1 MKILQIAH
9 CFPPESMTGAE
20 IYAYNLSKELSK
32 NHHISVFYRIN
43 DPSGKEYEVI
53 KASYEGLDVYKINNT
68 LKESNSLDKI
78 YRNKKVEEKFSEVLD
93 SVKPDVAHVH
103 HLLFLST
110 GMLDELKSR
119 GIPVVFTLH
128 DYWLVCPRGQMLKNN
143 FVLCGDPLSAD
154 CFRCLACGL
163 NLKTILKKAV
173 KFFSSAGFAKKFRV
187 DIKDICGKVDL
198 FIAPSK
204 YLQSKFIKFGVS
216 EDKIF
221 YSDNGMDSGLFRDME
236 KIKSDKIRIGFIGT
250 LIPSKGVHTLIKA
263 FNKIKSDAAVLKIYG
278 KAPVNNGIFD
288 YARKIKRMAGKNKN
302 IKFMGV
308 FGNKDAGNVFKE
320 IDILVFPS
328 LWEENS
334 PLVLHEAILT
344 KTPVIASDIG
354 GAPEFVRDKRFLFKA
369 GDAEDLSGKMDFFIK
384 NPAVAKDTNGSIF
397 VKNIRENAE
406 EMEKIYEG
414 LIKNAKTS

>member
-1 MKILQIAH
+1 
-9 CFPPESMTGAE
+9 MTGAE

-32 NHHISVFYRIN
+32 NHHVSVFYRIN
-43 DPSGKEYEVI
+43 DPCGKEYEVI
-53 KASYEGLDVYKINNT
+53 KASYEGLDAHKINNT

-78 YRNKKVEEKFSEVLD
+78 YRNKKVEEKFLEVLD
-93 SVKPDVAHVH
+93 AVRPDLAHAH

-110 GMLDELKSR
+110 GILDELKKR
-119 GIPVVFTLH
+119 KIPVVFTLH
-128 DYWLVCPRGQMLKNN
+128 DYWLVCPRGQLLKSNLE
-143 FVLCGDPLSAD
+143 LCEDPLSAN
-154 CFRCLACGL
+154 CFRCLASGF
-163 NLKTILKKAV
+163 NIKTIFKKILKYLSA
-173 KFFSSAGFAKKFRV
+173 AGFAKKFRV
-187 DIKDICGKVDL
+187 DIKNICDKVDL

-204 YLQSKFIKFGVS
+204 YLRSKFIKFGVS
-216 EDKIF
+216 EDKII
-221 YSDNGMDSGLFRDME
+221 YSDNGMNSSFFKDIE

-250 LIPSKGVHTLIKA
+250 LIPSKGVHVLIKA

-288 YARKIKRMAGKNKN
+288 YARKVKRIAGRNKN

-308 FGNKDAGNVFKE
+308 FDNKDAGNVFKE

-354 GAPEFVRDKRFLFKA
+354 GAPEFMRDKRFLFKA
-369 GDAEDLSGKMDFFIK
+369 GDTEDLSGKIDFFIK
-384 NPAVAKDTNGSIF
+384 NPVAAKNTNDSIF
-397 VKNIRENAE
+397 VKNIRDNAE
-406 EMEKIYEG
+406 EMEKIYED
-414 LIKNAKTS
+414 LIRNVKTS